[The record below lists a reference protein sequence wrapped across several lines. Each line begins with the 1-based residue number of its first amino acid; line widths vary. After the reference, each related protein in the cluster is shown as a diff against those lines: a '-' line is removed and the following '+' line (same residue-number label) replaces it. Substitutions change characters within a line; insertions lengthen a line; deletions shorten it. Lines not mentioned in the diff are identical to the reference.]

1 MCDQV
6 HTLFQLDPTILYTHN
21 PMAMGGFALRVQRNT
36 STVSQPS
43 PKFDDGRSDSL
54 EADTL
59 DMSRPGP
66 IVWILRC
73 VVVIHYHGAQRY
85 HHKTC
90 SKRCCVA
97 QGRTSRNII
106 LFFDSS
112 SRRKGLGVFLF
123 VELGTAMTPK
133 M

>member
-66 IVWILRC
+66 LCGYCDALWLYTTTGLSATITRPVRSDVVLRKD
-73 VVVIHYHGAQRY
+73 VQAAI
-85 HHKTC
+85 
-90 SKRCCVA
+90 
-97 QGRTSRNII
+97 
-106 LFFDSS
+106 
-112 SRRKGLGVFLF
+112 
-123 VELGTAMTPK
+123 
-133 M
+133 